1 MSNTADF
8 VLQNHGS
15 VCLLCPMTE
24 AASDHLEASTS
35 EEAFWFAGGLVVEP
49 RYVGDIVAA
58 LSDEGFTVSPAS

>member
-1 MSNTADF
+1 MNTADF

-24 AASDHLEASTS
+24 AASDHLEANSS

-49 RYVGDIVAA
+49 RYVSDLVEA
-58 LSDEGFTVSPAS
+58 LSGEGFTVSLAS